1 MASRFLVSIF
11 GTKNTYSNYI
21 LCQKRMVSRS
31 NIFSKNTIIIHF
43 ENGDHFAAWLVSG
56 IWREI
61 IWLPGL
67 GTPIHP
73 QIV

>member
-1 MASRFLVSIF
+1 
-11 GTKNTYSNYI
+11 
-21 LCQKRMVSRS
+21 MVSRS
-31 NIFSKNTIIIHF
+31 NIFSENTIIIHF

-61 IWLPGL
+61 IWLQGL